1 MVETTEEIGEETEGQ
16 AEEEEIAEVEAMA
29 AAEEIAEAEAMAA
42 REKCTRL
49 SALTADRTARSPSS
63 QQKESQFIAGTASK
77 NTENIESNIFKFSFL
92 HHP

>member
-16 AEEEEIAEVEAMA
+16 AEEEEIAEV
-29 AAEEIAEAEAMAA
+29 EAMAA